1 MAISIEI
8 VQSTTSITAQAQVI
22 NVVADASFPILN
34 AKAVVVEPYG
44 TITAD
49 TLQGALEQ
57 LADQDFRASEEPDP
71 ITSNIEEGDTWYN
84 TATNNLYTYRE
95 ISNGIFDWVPIM
107 IGNISENSDTMDG
120 GAF

>member
-8 VQSTTSITAQAQVI
+8 VQNTTSITAESQVI
-22 NVVADASFPILN
+22 NVVADASFPILS

-44 TITAD
+44 TITAN

-57 LADQDFRASEEPDP
+57 LADQDFRDDEEPDP
-71 ITSNIEEGDTWYN
+71 TTSNIEEGDTWYN

-95 ISNGIFDWVPIM
+95 IANGVFDWVPIM
-107 IGNISENSDTMDG
+107 IGNISPNSDTMDG

>member
-8 VQSTTSITAQAQVI
+8 VPNYTTLEVNPAVTTVIAQAG
-22 NVVADASFPILN
+22 FPSLEAREIF
-34 AKAVVVEPYG
+34 VESHG
-44 TITAD
+44 TITA
-49 TLQGALEQ
+49 TNLQEVLEQ
-57 LADQDFRASEEPDP
+57 LADQNFRTSETPDP

-95 ISNGIFDWVPIM
+95 ISNGVFDWVPIM
-107 IGNISENSDTMDG
+107 IGNISPDSDTMDG